1 MRLNL
6 GLFASADCAGALN
19 YPNNFLLSLS
29 WFITSTTKL

>member
-1 MRLNL
+1 MIMRLNL

-29 WFITSTTKL
+29 